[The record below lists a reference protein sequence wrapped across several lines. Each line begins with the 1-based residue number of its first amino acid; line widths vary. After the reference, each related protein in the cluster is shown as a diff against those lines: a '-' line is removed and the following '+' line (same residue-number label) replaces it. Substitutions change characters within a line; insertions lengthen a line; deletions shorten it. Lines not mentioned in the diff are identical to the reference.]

1 MWNEGLVV
9 TQGPFPSF
17 TRKPRPWVRY
27 LQLSSTCLEH
37 SIVAM
42 CAAVFDPAPFPSGSV
57 LLVYSSKVS
66 IISDQHIRGSP
77 SPLAVNLPIEEL
89 GTPILI
95 IGVVRGSQ
103 LGDYREERWW

>member
-17 TRKPRPWVRY
+17 TRKPWVRY
-27 LQLSSTCLEH
+27 LQLSSNCLEH

-42 CAAVFDPAPFPSGSV
+42 CAAVIDPAPFPSGSV

-89 GTPILI
+89 GPPILT
-95 IGVVRGSQ
+95 IGGVKGSWEITERRG
-103 LGDYREERWW
+103 GGN